1 MSASVLVEGRCE
13 PMGAH
18 ARDGGVNF
26 AVFSQHAER
35 IEVCTYAD
43 DGVTETGRHR
53 LHGPRD
59 GLFTGFL
66 PGAGPGLVYGL
77 RAHGPYRPEA
87 GHLFNPA
94 KLLLDPCAREIVG
107 RFEWRPEHHGYVVG
121 GVQGLREPDP
131 RDNAALALKARVAA
145 PDAPAPGDGNRPRH
159 READV
164 VLYEVHAKGFSKL
177 HPGIPPELR
186 GTYAGLAHRA
196 AIAHFHALGVTTLSL
211 LPVQYA
217 LDEGHLAERGLT
229 NYWGYNTLGFFCPDP
244 RLSRTPGDTRAAAD
258 EFRRMVHDLHAAGL
272 EVVLDV
278 VYNHTPEGS
287 EFGPTLSFRG
297 LDHAS
302 WYRLMHEDRSRC
314 ENLTGCGN
322 TLNVAHPRVT
332 QFVLD
337 SLRYWVVCMGVDGF
351 RFDLAPVLGRTAHGF
366 DPCAP
371 FFTALRQD
379 PLLAKAR
386 LIAEPWDAGPNGY
399 QVGRF
404 PGRFLDWN
412 DRFRD
417 AVRGY
422 WLGTGTDRGEF
433 ARRVTASDDL
443 FHHDQ
448 RGPAASV
455 NFVSVHDGFTLAD
468 VVAYS
473 RKHNL
478 ANGEDG
484 RDGRDDE
491 LSANF
496 GVEGPTDDAHVLEI
510 RRRVRRAMLA
520 TLMLSQGTPMLGAGD
535 EIGNSQQGNNNAYC
549 QDNPTAWLDW
559 DAADAGRAALVA
571 RRAAVRRSEP
581 LLRHDRWFRANGH
594 DPGEAWVHWQLPD
607 GDELQVQDW
616 HALHAHALACRIT
629 PAQDSDAAPLLMLFN
644 PEPDPAAFV
653 LPAGRWR
660 CLLDS
665 SRDDADAA
673 AAADSVA
680 VPARS
685 LQVWRRDPS
694 THES

>member
-1 MSASVLVEGRCE
+1 MVQAL
-13 PMGAH
+13 
-18 ARDGGVNF
+18 
-26 AVFSQHAER
+26 HAE
-35 IEVCTYAD
+35 
-43 DGVTETGRHR
+43 
-53 LHGPRD
+53 
-59 GLFTGFL
+59 
-66 PGAGPGLVYGL
+66 
-77 RAHGPYRPEA
+77 
-87 GHLFNPA
+87 
-94 KLLLDPCAREIVG
+94 
-107 RFEWRPEHHGYVVG
+107 
-121 GVQGLREPDP
+121 
-131 RDNAALALKARVAA
+131 
-145 PDAPAPGDGNRPRH
+145 
-159 READV
+159 
-164 VLYEVHAKGFSKL
+164 
-177 HPGIPPELR
+177 
-186 GTYAGLAHRA
+186 
-196 AIAHFHALGVTTLSL
+196 
-211 LPVQYA
+211 
-217 LDEGHLAERGLT
+217 
-229 NYWGYNTLGFFCPDP
+229 
-244 RLSRTPGDTRAAAD
+244 
-258 EFRRMVHDLHAAGL
+258 GL

-287 EFGPTLSFRG
+287 EYGPTLGFRG

-422 WLGTGTDRGEF
+422 WLGAGTDRGEF

-468 VVAYS
+468 VVAHS

-510 RRRVRRAMLA
+510 RRRVQRAMLA

-559 DAADAGRAALVA
+559 DAADAGLAAFVARLAAL
-571 RRAAVRRSEP
+571 RRSEP

-607 GDELQVQDW
+607 GGELQVQDW

-629 PAQDSDAAPLLMLFN
+629 SAQDSDAAPLVMLFN
-644 PEPDPAAFV
+644 PAPDPAAFV

-665 SRDDADAA
+665 SRDDVDAEPGA
-673 AAADSVA
+673 GPVA

-685 LQVWRRDPS
+685 LQLWRREPS
-694 THES
+694 THEP